1 MMTRSLLTVAALAA
15 FVAMSLTL
23 PAREAAAQEVK
34 IAYVDLQRALLEV
47 EDGKT
52 AKKKLKRM
60 FNKRQKTLDKE
71 QEALKEFKERLE
83 VELKSDL
90 LSDDKKKEKMME
102 YQQRFYELQNLYMK
116 LQKELAGAEAKE
128 TKKIFTR
135 FREILKVIG
144 QTKGY
149 TIILEKTESSV
160 LWARKDLDITD
171 IVIQKYNA
179 GGK

>member
-1 MMTRSLLTVAALAA
+1 MTRSILTGAAIVALCLT
-15 FVAMSLTL
+15 MSSR
-23 PAREAAAQEVK
+23 AVEAQEIK

-47 EDGKT
+47 EDGKA
-52 AKKKLKRM
+52 AKKKLKGM
-60 FNKRQKTLDKE
+60 FNKRQKKLDAE
-71 QEALKEFKERLE
+71 QEKLKEFKEKLE

-90 LSDDKKKEKMME
+90 LSDEKKKEKMME

-116 LQKELAGAEAKE
+116 LQKELGGAEAKE

-135 FREILKVIG
+135 FREILKEVG

-171 IVIQKYNA
+171 LVIQKYNA